1 MPDDGIMLTLSA
13 EEWGWIVALVRAARR
28 QMAYGTSTKRDMAA
42 LEKKL
47 ADRLNLDWEKLD
59 G

>member
-1 MPDDGIMLTLSA
+1 MPDDGIMLTLM
-13 EEWGWIVALVRAARR
+13 EWSWIVALVREARR
-28 QMAYGTSTKRDMAA
+28 QAAYGTSLKRDMAA

-47 ADRLNLDWEKLD
+47 ADRLNLDLEKLD